1 MSLSLFPEN
10 RTEPS
15 VFERNTG
22 KWTYVA
28 SRLQLTFGES
38 WMMWKWAGE
47 QPGGLG
53 TTLTSSSKILV
64 TQRAFSWVN
73 GGQWRWWYVFMHLT
87 TLQLLVQLG
96 KEQKGWELIS

>member
-1 MSLSLFPEN
+1 MDVCGLTLAAYIW
-10 RTEPS
+10 
-15 VFERNTG
+15 G
-22 KWTYVA
+22 KLDVEVG
-28 SRLQLTFGES
+28 RG
-38 WMMWKWAGE
+38 

-96 KEQKGWELIS
+96 KEQKGWELISCVGGH